1 MQTIHSVH
9 PESRGS
15 PMHSGQLLQLTP
27 SSVGPPAQMI
37 HSVYPVSRGSHH
49 TLRLLTPANSL
60 KCGAPCADDTLGAS
74 RAHRAHLMLQLVPHT
89 GITQYVC
96 LVNGAPHASRCTEC
110 IIRPVVPVPL
120 WPSGSEVLTACPVS
134 EHVPCA
140 LSRCTCHHATSLH
153 VHLVTS
159 NCVPVPPRCT
169 CMLLRQ
175 SVCPVRPRCTCMLLR
190 QTGVPVPPH
199 CTCTLSCQIMLS
211 PQSTCGHLCP
221 GCTKG
226 PPCAS
231 PWPSTCAGACALGRA
246 AKSRPTANLSSL
258 IT

>member
-1 MQTIHSVH
+1 M
-9 PESRGS
+9 EG
-15 PMHSGQLLQLTP
+15 LT
-27 SSVGPPAQMI
+27 S
-37 HSVYPVSRGSHH
+37 VSRALVSC
-49 TLRLLTPANSL
+49 TFLIRKVQPQCIAPILLISL
-60 KCGAPCADDTLGAS
+60 
-74 RAHRAHLMLQLVPHT
+74 
-89 GITQYVC
+89 Y
-96 LVNGAPHASRCTEC
+96 NGAPHASRCTEC

-159 NCVPVPPRCT
+159 NRVPVPPRCT
-169 CMLLRQ
+169 CTLLRQ

-190 QTGVPVPPH
+190 QTGVPLPPH
-199 CTCTLSCQIMLS
+199 CTCTLSRQIVLS

-221 GCTKG
+221 GCTEG

-231 PWPSTCAGACALGRA
+231 PWPLTCAGACALGRA